1 MNLMTNC
8 KLLDKMYKNQNLVFK
23 NQKLLV
29 EFIQLLPESILIN
42 PILTSAIIKILR
54 PLVRMLLKRGVS
66 YGTFAD
72 VAKWVFADVAK
83 KEFEIP
89 GKKISDSRVSV
100 ITGLTRHEIKKLL
113 ATTSQE
119 EFKIEERH
127 HRATSIINGWRFN
140 KKYHDKNGVPA
151 ELPMKGSENSFES
164 LVKEYG
170 GDITFRSILDELVRS
185 DSLELLADSK
195 IRLKRKRF
203 LPNANEEQILSILG
217 EDVSALI
224 KTIDHNIENPGKKDF
239 LQLNASSQYLAKA
252 NMPFIQYEMKKKGIT
267 FLQELDAWLMTQEV
281 EPKNRNTEE
290 HYSGG
295 LGIYYFEDTDR
306 GEK

>member
-1 MNLMTNC
+1 
-8 KLLDKMYKNQNLVFK
+8 
-23 NQKLLV
+23 
-29 EFIQLLPESILIN
+29 
-42 PILTSAIIKILR
+42 
-54 PLVRMLLKRGVS
+54 MLLKRGVS

-100 ITGLTRHEIKKLL
+100 ITGLTRHEVKKLL

-127 HRATSIINGWRFN
+127 HRATSIINGWRFDS
-140 KKYHDKNGVPA
+140 KYHDKNGLPL
-151 ELPMKGSENSFES
+151 ELQLKGSSKSFES
-164 LVKEYG
+164 LVKQYG

-185 DSLELLADSK
+185 DSLELLADNK
-195 IRLKRKRF
+195 VRLKRKRF
-203 LPNANEEQILSILG
+203 LPNADEEQIISILG

-224 KTIDHNIENPGKKDF
+224 RTIDHNIENPGKKDF
-239 LQLNASSQYLAKA
+239 LQLAASSQYLSKA
-252 NMPFIQYEMKKKGIT
+252 NMPFIQHEMKKKGIA

-281 EPKNRNTEE
+281 EPNNRNIDDQ
-290 HYSGG
+290 YSGG
-295 LGIYYFEDTDR
+295 LGIYYFEDNDR

>member
-1 MNLMTNC
+1 MTNC
-8 KLLDKMYKNQNLVFK
+8 KLNHKLSHFQNLVFK
-23 NQKLLV
+23 NQIILV
-29 EFIQLLPESILIN
+29 EFVQQLLESNTIN

-100 ITGLTRHEIKKLL
+100 ITGLTRHEVKKLL

-140 KKYHDKNGVPA
+140 KKYHDKNGIPA
-151 ELPMKGSENSFES
+151 ELPMKGTGNSFES

-185 DSLELLADSK
+185 DSLEILADNN

-203 LPNANEEQILSILG
+203 LPNASEEQILSILG

-252 NMPFIQYEMKKKGIT
+252 NMPFIQHEMKKKGIT
-267 FLQELDAWLMTQEV
+267 FLEQLDAWLMTQEV
-281 EPKNRNTEE
+281 DPKNRNTEE
-290 HYSGG
+290 HYTGG